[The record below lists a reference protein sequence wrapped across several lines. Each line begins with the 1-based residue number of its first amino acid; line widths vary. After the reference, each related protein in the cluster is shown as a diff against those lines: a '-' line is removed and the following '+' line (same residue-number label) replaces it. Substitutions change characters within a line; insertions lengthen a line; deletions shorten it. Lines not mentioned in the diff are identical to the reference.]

1 MFKLTGVVNTAN
13 CSFFQTIGIHHRLI
27 CPYTHEQN
35 SKVERRHMHI
45 VETGLILLGEC
56 KAPLWFWNYGFETSV
71 YLINRM
77 PTLVLANRSSF
88 DCLFQRSPDYH
99 FLCTFGCLCFSFLP
113 YKLDFCSSPCVFFGN
128 SSFHLGYRCFDSAS
142 QRIYISRH
150 LYFS

>member
-1 MFKLTGVVNTAN
+1 VNTTN
-13 CSFFQTIGIHHRLI
+13 CSFYQTIGIHHRLI
-27 CPYTHEQN
+27 FPYTHEQN
-35 SKVERRHMHI
+35 SKVERRHRHI
-45 VETGLILLGEC
+45 VETELILLGEC

-113 YKLDFCSSPCVFFGN
+113 YNNHKLDFYSSPCVFFGN
-128 SSFHLGYRCFDSAS
+128 SSSHLGYRCFDSAS